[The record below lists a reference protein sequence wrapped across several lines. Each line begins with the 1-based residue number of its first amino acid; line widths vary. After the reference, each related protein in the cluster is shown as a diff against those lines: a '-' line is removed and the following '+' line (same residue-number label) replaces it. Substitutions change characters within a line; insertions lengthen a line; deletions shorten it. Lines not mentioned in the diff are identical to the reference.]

1 MCFLW
6 VGEGRFS
13 LSGRGVRVRSG
24 FGVGSVW
31 VRLLREQWVDY
42 RCTIALEPSRGL
54 GIGWGG
60 VLFGVD
66 LMMDFGGCCL
76 KGKDVEN
83 VCVIYIC

>member
-42 RCTIALEPSRGL
+42 RCTIALGPFLGL
-54 GIGWGG
+54 GIG
-60 VLFGVD
+60 
-66 LMMDFGGCCL
+66 
-76 KGKDVEN
+76 
-83 VCVIYIC
+83 